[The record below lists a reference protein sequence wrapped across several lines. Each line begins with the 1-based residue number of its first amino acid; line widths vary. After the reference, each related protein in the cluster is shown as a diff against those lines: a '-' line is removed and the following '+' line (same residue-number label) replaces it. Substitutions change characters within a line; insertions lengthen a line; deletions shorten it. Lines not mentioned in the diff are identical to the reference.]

1 MPACLCPMFGY
12 PASFPVLK
20 KDSRQAGMTIR
31 ETSFMTA
38 LPVFMLFMFFFVAP
52 AFAKVNVVATLPFI
66 GSLAKEIGKDK
77 IDVTTLIKP
86 SQDPH
91 FAEAKPSMILAA
103 RKADIIM
110 YNGLDLEIGY
120 LPRII
125 ESSNNPKIQPGK
137 TGNFDCSQF
146 VSAIDRPT
154 SVERS
159 MGDVHPLGNP
169 HYLFSPKNILKVAE
183 GISTVLSALDSGN
196 AAFYKSNLQAFRERL
211 AGKQK
216 QWNSRLLKGKKFVAY
231 HKLFEYLARDFGFQL
246 IAYVEP
252 KPGIPPSAGYLAE
265 RVELIKRSKPDA
277 ILATE
282 ANGKRESEALGQK
295 TGTKVIVLP
304 HDVGNPGA
312 SDWFSLMDTIIN
324 SLP

>member
-1 MPACLCPMFGY
+1 MKRYLLTFLMVLLLTTPAL
-12 PASFPVLK
+12 
-20 KDSRQAGMTIR
+20 
-31 ETSFMTA
+31 
-38 LPVFMLFMFFFVAP
+38 
-52 AFAKVNVVATLPFI
+52 AKVNVVATLPFI
-66 GSLAKEIGKDK
+66 GNIAKEIGRDK
-77 IDVTTLIKP
+77 LNVTTLVKP

-91 FAEAKPSMILAA
+91 YAEAKPSMILAA

-137 TGNFDCSQF
+137 IGNFDCSQF
-146 VSAIDRPT
+146 VSVIEKPT
-154 SVERS
+154 SVDRS

-183 GISTVLSALDSGN
+183 GIAEVLSQLDASN
-196 AAFYKSNLQAFRERL
+196 AAFYKSNLQLFREHL
-211 AGKQK
+211 IAKEK
-216 QWNSRLLKGKKFVAY
+216 QWGSRPLRGKKFVAY
-231 HKLFEYLARDFGFQL
+231 HRLFEYLAREFGFQI

-252 KPGIPPSAGYLAE
+252 KPGIPPSAGYLTE
-265 RVELIKRSKPDA
+265 LVELIKRSKPNA

-282 ANGKRESEALGQK
+282 ANGKKESEALGQR
-295 TGTKVIVLP
+295 TGMKVITLP

-312 SDWFSLMDTIIN
+312 QDWFNLMDTIIN
-324 SLP
+324 FLT

>member
-1 MPACLCPMFGY
+1 MKKYLLVIIMLLLAATPAL
-12 PASFPVLK
+12 
-20 KDSRQAGMTIR
+20 
-31 ETSFMTA
+31 
-38 LPVFMLFMFFFVAP
+38 
-52 AFAKVNVVATLPFI
+52 AKVNVVATLPFI
-66 GSLAKEIGKDK
+66 GSIAKEIGKDK
-77 IDVTTLIKP
+77 VDVTTLVKP

-103 RKADIIM
+103 RKADIVM

-137 TGNFDCSQF
+137 IGNFDCSQF
-146 VSAIDRPT
+146 VSVIEKPT
-154 SVERS
+154 SVDRS

-169 HYLFSPKNILKVAE
+169 HYIFSPKNILKVAE
-183 GISTVLSALDSGN
+183 GISTVLSELDGGN
-196 AAFYKSNLQAFRERL
+196 AAFYKSNFQAFRERL
-211 AGKQK
+211 IEKQR
-216 QWNSRLLKGKKFVAY
+216 QWTSKRLNGKKFVAY
-231 HKLFEYLARDFGFQL
+231 HRLFEYLAREFGFQI

-265 RVELIKRSKPDA
+265 LVELIKRSKPDA

-282 ANGKRESEALGQK
+282 ANGKKESGALGQK
-295 TGTKVIVLP
+295 TGTKVIILP

-312 SDWFSLMDTIIN
+312 SDWFNLMDTVIN

>member
-1 MPACLCPMFGY
+1 MVLFATTPAL
-12 PASFPVLK
+12 
-20 KDSRQAGMTIR
+20 
-31 ETSFMTA
+31 
-38 LPVFMLFMFFFVAP
+38 
-52 AFAKVNVVATLPFI
+52 AKVNVVATLPFI
-66 GSLAKEIGKDK
+66 GSIAREIGKDK
-77 IDVTTLIKP
+77 IDVTTLVKP

-110 YNGLDLEIGY
+110 FNGLDLEVGY

-137 TGNFDCSQF
+137 IGNFDCSQF
-146 VSAIDRPT
+146 VSVIEKPIAID
-154 SVERS
+154 RS

-169 HYLFSPKNILKVAE
+169 HYLFSPGNILKVAE
-183 GISTVLSALDSGN
+183 GISTVLSELDGGN
-196 AAFYKSNLQAFRERL
+196 AAFYRSNFQTFRERL
-211 AGKQK
+211 IEKQK
-216 QWNSRLLKGKKFVAY
+216 QWISKHVNGKKFIAY
-231 HKLFEYLARDFGFQL
+231 HRLFEYLAREFGFQI

-265 RVELIKRSKPDA
+265 LIELIKRSKPDA

-282 ANGKRESEALGQK
+282 ANGKKESEALGQK

-312 SDWFSLMDTIIN
+312 QDWFSLMDTIIN
-324 SLP
+324 SLT